1 MPLFLGIV
9 APGSMVALIWPDL
22 RALKRQLR
30 VFHAYKLRFVAQRFK
45 QHFVGTRHPTLSAKA
60 IDADVG
66 YTQLI
71 EDFLIEQS
79 KSNNYDYEL
88 LTDNGINWQKIPGDI
103 KMNIYRIMQ
112 ETVQNI
118 NKYAKANNVKVALKA
133 EDDFIHLTISDD
145 GIGFNLN
152 TKKDGIGIKNIR
164 SRIERLN
171 GNVEFISELKKGTSV
186 VIKIP
191 NGNI

>member
-1 MPLFLGIV
+1 
-9 APGSMVALIWPDL
+9 
-22 RALKRQLR
+22 
-30 VFHAYKLRFVAQRFK
+30 
-45 QHFVGTRHPTLSAKA
+45 
-60 IDADVG
+60 
-66 YTQLI
+66 
-71 EDFLIEQS
+71 
-79 KSNNYDYEL
+79 
-88 LTDNGINWQKIPGDI
+88 
-103 KMNIYRIMQ
+103 MNIYRIIQ
-112 ETVQNI
+112 EAVQNI